1 MPEFV
6 KGNYNAAGSFVG
18 NFIPICGIDNKQN
31 KPIFLIQ

>member
-6 KGNYNAAGSFVG
+6 KGNIKAPAPPVG